1 MTKFAARISGRAR
14 TGAQV
19 SGLYVLDMI
28 LWSLVGS
35 REQLVSKLTLGDED
49 SNWLS
54 PQGTCQAHPP
64 SGFWLPRLPLT
75 EA

>member
-14 TGAQV
+14 TRAQV
-19 SGLYVLDMI
+19 SRLYVLDMI

-49 SNWLS
+49 RQQLVESTGDL
-54 PQGTCQAHPP
+54 PGTP
-64 SGFWLPRLPLT
+64 SLRILVAT
-75 EA
+75 AASY